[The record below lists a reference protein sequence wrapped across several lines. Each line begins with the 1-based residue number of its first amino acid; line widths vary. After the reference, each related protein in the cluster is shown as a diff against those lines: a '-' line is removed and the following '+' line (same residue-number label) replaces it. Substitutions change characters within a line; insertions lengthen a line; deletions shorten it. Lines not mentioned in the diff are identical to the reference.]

1 MKEIEAKILNID
13 KEAIIAKLESMDAK
27 KTYDANMTNH
37 IYRKEGFPG
46 FFRVREQ
53 EEKVLTTLKTKT
65 EDSTEN
71 IKVLDEREKE
81 VASKEEGEE
90 QAKILGFEHDITL
103 SKHRTE
109 YQIGEV
115 FFAIDEYNDIPV
127 FLEIEGPTEEYIV
140 AWAEKL
146 GYTQS
151 DLRPWG
157 YNKLKKYYE
166 KQES

>member
-1 MKEIEAKILNID
+1 MKETEAKILDID
-13 KEAIIAKLESMDAK
+13 KEAMIAKLESMDAK
-27 KTYDANMTNH
+27 KTYEGAMTNH
-37 IYRKEGFPG
+37 VYHKKGFPG
-46 FFRVREQ
+46 LFRIREQ
-53 EEKVLTTLKTKT
+53 EDKILTTLKTKT
-65 EDSTEN
+65 EDSTEK

-90 QAKILGFEHDITL
+90 QAKVLGFEHDKTVT
-103 SKHRTE
+103 KHRTE

-115 FFAIDEYNDIPV
+115 FFAIDEHEDIPV
-127 FLEIEGPTEEYIV
+127 FLEIEAPTEEYVI

-146 GYTQS
+146 GFEEK

-166 KQES
+166 AQGS